1 MKQEISHKI
10 QKSRSQTLIFLS
22 LTLILSMST
31 WFSATSVLPQFRE
44 RWTLSPSSSAWLTI
58 AVQIGFV
65 VGSLV
70 STLINLSDILPPSKM
85 ILVGSLGSAVVNL
98 LLLWV
103 DDISLG
109 IVLRF
114 ATGFFLVGVY
124 PPAFKLISTWFR
136 KGRGTALGI
145 LAAALVLGNG
155 IPHLVNGL
163 GGLDSSIVIY
173 TTSILSLLG
182 GLIAA
187 LLVKIGP
194 YPFPKAEFNPGQIG
208 SILANRGVRL
218 AILGYIGHMWE
229 LFAMFAW
236 FSTFFNV
243 VLQNRGLPD
252 EGKSALATFAIFV
265 AGSLGCWMGGL
276 ISDRWGRANTAI
288 TMLAISG
295 TCSIFIGLLIGAPSR
310 IVLLIGLVWGFSVVA
325 DSAQFSTLVTEL
337 ADQSYVG
344 TALTLQLALGFAV
357 TVVTIW
363 VIPIL
368 QEIVGWQWAFA
379 FLVPGP
385 IVGILSMNR
394 LRKFRNELRSEPDIR
409 L

>member
-236 FSTFFNV
+236 FSTFFHV
-243 VLQNRGLPD
+243 VMQNRGITD
-252 EGKSALATFAIFV
+252 EGKSALATFVIFV
-265 AGSLGCWMGGL
+265 AGSLGCWAGGL

-295 TCSIFIGLLIGAPSR
+295 TCSIFIGLLIGAPSW

-368 QEIVGWQWAFA
+368 QEIVGWEWAFA

-394 LRKFRNELRSEPDIR
+394 LRKFRIELRAEPDIR
-409 L
+409 

>member
-1 MKQEISHKI
+1 MKQEISLKLS
-10 QKSRSQTLIFLS
+10 KNRSLTLIFLS

-31 WFSATSVLPQFRE
+31 WFSATSVLPQLRE
-44 RWTLSPSSSAWLTI
+44 QWDLSQGSSAWLTI

-65 VGSLV
+65 VGSLI
-70 STLINLSDILPPSKM
+70 STLINLSDILSPSKM

-109 IVLRF
+109 IALRF

-124 PPAFKLISTWFR
+124 PPAFKLMSTWFR
-136 KGRGTALGI
+136 KGRGTALGV

-163 GGLDSSIVIY
+163 GGLDWHIVIY
-173 TTSILSLLG
+173 TTSALSLLG

-187 LLVKIGP
+187 VLVKMGP
-194 YPFPKAEFNPGQIG
+194 YPFPKAEFNRGQIG

-236 FSTFFNV
+236 FSTFYNV
-243 VLQNRGLPD
+243 VLQNRGIPD

-265 AGSLGCWMGGL
+265 AGSLGCWLGGL
-276 ISDRWGRANTAI
+276 ISDRWGRANTTI
-288 TMLAISG
+288 LMLAISG
-295 TCSIFIGLLIGAPSR
+295 CCSLFIGILLEAPPL
-310 IVLLIGLVWGFSVVA
+310 IVLVIGLVWGFSVVA

-337 ADQSYVG
+337 ADQTYVG

-379 FLVPGP
+379 FLAPGP
-385 IVGILSMNR
+385 VVGILSMFRLKKIRKELKMAPENR
-394 LRKFRNELRSEPDIR
+394 
-409 L
+409 